1 MSEAYVLTLA
11 QQAIT
16 VTLMVAGPML
26 LISLL
31 IGILVSIIQAATQI
45 NEVTFSFVL
54 KVIGIV
60 IVVLLMGSWMYE
72 KITTFTTGLFND
84 LPNFVH

>member
-60 IVVLLMGSWMYE
+60 IIILLMGSWMYE
-72 KITTFTTGLFND
+72 KLTTFTAGLFND
-84 LPNFVH
+84 LPNLVH

>member
-60 IVVLLMGSWMYE
+60 IVILLMGSWMYE

-84 LPNFVH
+84 LPNLVH

>member
-1 MSEAYVLTLA
+1 MSEAYVLSLA

-16 VTLMVAGPML
+16 VTLLVAGPML

-60 IVVLLMGSWMYE
+60 IIILLMGSWMYE
-72 KITTFTTGLFND
+72 KLTTFTVGLFND
-84 LPNFVH
+84 LPNLVH

>member
-84 LPNFVH
+84 LPNLVH